1 MVTYNI
7 TYACGHEGSVRLTGP
22 KRTREWI
29 VSNKEKELCPD
40 CYKKHLEEER
50 AAEREAAQ
58 VAAKEQELPDLI
70 GTEKQVNWAIT
81 IRAKYLEILADI
93 LQSVTIRDEIDP
105 IVFQNVIESIQN
117 ETAASWWIDNRTSD
131 EYEIKQYLAKKYQ
144 ELLKLR
150 ETTGCIS
157 EEEAIQKATLR
168 PESPVSELPAEIKIE
183 KDIIYIKYPER
194 NDDFR
199 EIVKYHG
206 FKWYGDSWARR
217 ISKFAGTVQDR
228 AGEIGNLLLKAGF
241 IIRVFDEEAREKA
254 ISGNYEHEQKRWITA
269 RIEGQYKG
277 YFALSWEYG
286 NQKIYEASRSIAGSR
301 WSKPSVV
308 IPAAQYEAVL
318 DLADEFG
325 FRLSEGAEELVESAK
340 KTKES
345 ALVVTPGDTP
355 DPVNEVKRS
364 TPGEI
369 DDELRD
375 DN

>member
-1 MVTYNI
+1 MATYNI

-70 GTEKQVNWAIT
+70 GTEKQVNWALT
-81 IRAKYLEILADI
+81 IRAKFLDLLDKM
-93 LQSVTIRDEIDP
+93 LQSNYLDEDEEAE
-105 IVFQNVIESIQN
+105 IVRSIVSIQN
-117 ETAASWWIDNRTSD
+117 ETAASWWIDNCRNVT
-131 EYEIKQYLAKKYQ
+131 EYVYVHHV
-144 ELLKLR
+144 LLKRLKDLP
-150 ETTGCIS
+150 
-157 EEEAIQKATLR
+157 EEFPAIEAEIIPVIR
-168 PESPVSELPAEIKIE
+168 PENPVSELIAIIEINDDSLSIQ
-183 KDIIYIKYPER
+183 YPEI
-194 NDDFR
+194 NDDFKK
-199 EIVKYHG
+199 IVKSHG
-206 FKWYGDSWARR
+206 FRWSGRYWKRVLNDFNGSVD
-217 ISKFAGTVQDR
+217 DR

-241 IIRVFDEEAREKA
+241 IVQVNHVSAREKA

-325 FRLSEGAEELVESAK
+325 FRLSEGAELLVRETKLS
-340 KTKES
+340 KES
-345 ALVVTPGDTP
+345 ALVVTPGDAP